1 MISSKFI
8 GVARTSAP

>member
-8 GVARTSAP
+8 R